1 MRLTR
6 TRASGVE
13 SVEAEE
19 PVLLETPP
27 VGYPVEEPEP
37 PTPVSSSAAPPLA
50 CPVSL
55 RPLDERGFAKSS
67 GLQYAKTDGIW
78 DLTIGAAI
86 NAKSPNPASLADLAR
101 SFLPKEL
108 RGLLPQSSY
117 LGTST
122 FETPQVAFAYER
134 GWRDSFKRA
143 GFPGPDEEFQL
154 AESKMLPFARDRPLL
169 DASCGSG
176 LFTRRFLKSGNYG
189 SVIALDFSEAMLTQA
204 RQFFEDEG
212 LLTDGDREDVAFVRA
227 DIARVPLPE
236 ASMGGVHAGAAIHC
250 WPEPRS
256 AVAEIARVLE
266 PGATFCGTTFLS
278 PKVPFGDD
286 GTQQAVDAALRELAS
301 AVAGRVG
308 GPRGF
313 RQWNTRD
320 LAELC
325 AECGL
330 VDFAA
335 DVRGGFVFYSA
346 KKPEAYD

>member
-1 MRLTR
+1 MGVVSPPIPRFAAGYDDYSFPPRPRARADNPHFPMSFAAARPASVPACIGAPASSRTRRAGAAPSRYALNTSSPRDRMRLTR

-189 SVIALDFSEAMLTQA
+189 GA
-204 RQFFEDEG
+204 R
-212 LLTDGDREDVAFVRA
+212 T
-227 DIARVPLPE
+227 
-236 ASMGGVHAGAAIHC
+236 S
-250 WPEPRS
+250 
-256 AVAEIARVLE
+256 LE
-266 PGATFCGTTFLS
+266 PALAFLATTSYCTVGL
-278 PKVPFGDD
+278 GDCQVRSTVD
-286 GTQQAVDAALRELAS
+286 CMNARTQP
-301 AVAGRVG
+301 G
-308 GPRGF
+308 
-313 RQWNTRD
+313 NT
-320 LAELC
+320 
-325 AECGL
+325 
-330 VDFAA
+330 
-335 DVRGGFVFYSA
+335 YT
-346 KKPEAYD
+346 